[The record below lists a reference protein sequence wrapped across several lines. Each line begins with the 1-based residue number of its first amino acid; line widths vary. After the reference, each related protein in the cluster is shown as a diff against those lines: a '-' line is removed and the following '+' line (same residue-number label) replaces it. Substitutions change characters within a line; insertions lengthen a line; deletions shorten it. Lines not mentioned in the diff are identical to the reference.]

1 LKGNTSKRVDGAK
14 VIIRRL
20 VPLVIVILIL
30 VVAKHLILQHY
41 IGSCYEMTEQINAF
55 SRQRA
60 LSQKVT
66 NGAYEIYEY
75 ENSGI
80 IRFYLKELKNASE
93 DLDREFINI
102 ENTKF
107 QKHASNNAEIDGILN
122 ELKINHISVIS
133 ALYDLRLTAE
143 NDIYNRNAVMEKASV
158 LESTGM
164 EYIEGID
171 RLARV
176 YEKYTVENIGYLARI
191 EKAMYYSILL
201 FILFSIVFILAPS
214 INIIS
219 KGFNEIEESNDNLM
233 KLFKIVH
240 GAIFLVDLNTMQIIL
255 MNKQAEELIDAE
267 NKGEIYFNHY
277 FWFMSHEYDVM
288 ETITGSDQY
297 ESKDMEIM
305 LNGNKMYAAVTSAK
319 TSFNNRQAVLI
330 GLFDISEQK
339 QAEQVFRSLAITDK
353 LTGLYNRYYFE
364 KRAADEIALSDKY
377 NEPLSML
384 MLDLDHFKN
393 VNDMYGH
400 QMGDDVLQ
408 KTAAIIKGATRKSD
422 YVFRVG
428 GEEFVVL
435 MPNTNVDSADV
446 VAEKIRKA
454 LEKNIHPVAGKIT
467 ASLGVAER
475 NKDEHLQDWYRRVD
489 KALYCAKEGGRN
501 CVVNFEDNSNIAS
514 VHIEWNKEWECGNKV
529 IDKQHMDLIEY
540 GNTLIFMSL
549 SGYDYDT
556 VLKQLDNLLNHIA
569 EHFEYEEKVLEE
581 VGYPE
586 REEHKKIHATLVDNA
601 FNLRKSFIEGSINKT
616 SFVSFLVNDVV
627 SGHMI
632 DEDTKFFSYTNLDSK
647 V

>member
-1 LKGNTSKRVDGAK
+1 MKVNTSKRVNGAE

-20 VPLVIVILIL
+20 VPLVIIIL
-30 VVAKHLILQHY
+30 VLVASKHFILQHH
-41 IGSCYEMTEQINAF
+41 IGSSYEMTEQINTF
-55 SRQRA
+55 SRQRT
-60 LSQKVT
+60 LGQKIT

-80 IRFYLKELKNASE
+80 IRFYLKELKDASE

-102 ENTKF
+102 ENIRF
-107 QKHASNNAEIDGILN
+107 QKHATDNAEIEDILN
-122 ELKINHISVIS
+122 DLKTSHISVIS
-133 ALYDLRLTAE
+133 ALDDLVFTAE

-158 LESTGM
+158 LENMGL
-164 EYIEGID
+164 EYLEGID
-171 RLARV
+171 RLTRV
-176 YEKYTVENIGYLARI
+176 YEKCAVENIRYLARI
-191 EKAMYYSILL
+191 EKATYYSILL
-201 FILFSIVFILAPS
+201 FILFAVVFILTPS

-219 KGFNEIEESNDNLM
+219 KGFIEIEESNDNLM